1 MGFGAAGL
9 WNYIGTDNSRK
20 TQVRSSMRFPVV
32 LLMGMLWQKSSL
44 RRCRRAPP
52 IYPQMHLPI
61 YLLSNHEKIIY
72 NVKMACEEPHEAGRD
87 GFAQGNFS

>member
-1 MGFGAAGL
+1 MGVGAAGL
-9 WNYIGTDNSRK
+9 WNHIGTDNSRK

-52 IYPQMHLPI
+52 IY
-61 YLLSNHEKIIY
+61 LLSNHEKIIY